1 MSFAN
6 IRGSL
11 VAFGQLHIIRICLE
25 YWHLAVGRAVHRG
38 LSKERSEKEGK
49 ERIDKRKGK
58 EGETKET
65 LLKAHR
71 ALSTLT
77 HSTTFEILVKLKL
90 GFVWQRARKH
100 RTNLKNLCN
109 NLNKSI

>member
-1 MSFAN
+1 M
-6 IRGSL
+6 
-11 VAFGQLHIIRICLE
+11 
-25 YWHLAVGRAVHRG
+25 HLAVGRAVHRG

-100 RTNLKNLCN
+100 RTNLTNLCN

>member
-65 LLKAHR
+65 LLKEHR

-77 HSTTFEILVKLKL
+77 HSTSFEILVKLKL

-100 RTNLKNLCN
+100 RTNLTNLCN

>member
-6 IRGSL
+6 IRRSL

-65 LLKAHR
+65 LLKEHR

-77 HSTTFEILVKLKL
+77 HSTSFEILVKLKL

-100 RTNLKNLCN
+100 RTNLTNLCN